1 MKLMDQAQ
9 EPVENSPQ
17 TASDDPVDPWILKEI
32 TFECLNMTQ

>member
-1 MKLMDQAQ
+1 MTLMGQAQ

-17 TASDDPVDPWILKEI
+17 KASDRPVDPWIMMDI